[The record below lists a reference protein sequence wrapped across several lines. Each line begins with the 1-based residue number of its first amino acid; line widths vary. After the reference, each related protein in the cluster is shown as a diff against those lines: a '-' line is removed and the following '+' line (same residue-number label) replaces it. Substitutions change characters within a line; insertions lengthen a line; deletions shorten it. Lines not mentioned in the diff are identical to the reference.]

1 MRWWSHQSLSKDA
14 EGGGSFPWG
23 HVSIGWEKKINE
35 NRVEAVLDYR
45 HVNKHKLKHTNTH
58 TKKKDRRRGKSHSS
72 RGCNWRKS
80 EQVKD
85 RRRPPPG
92 LPMSRNSVVW
102 GNGPSDTSMCENRR
116 RPVDVAMEAN
126 AAVAPRG
133 TPEETRSERADR
145 PQRRI
150 TVFVSFDS
158 FQVEFFSWSLFW
170 IGIGFSGPHT
180 WNTAPN
186 WATERAG
193 IQSVA
198 TLNGPFIFFSNS
210 TLAGLL
216 GFTFL
221 KTIKP
226 ITWQS
231 IDPTR
236 SAANVIWIANEM
248 HFEIGQFS
256 SQSRPTS
263 RTYRML
269 IKHHRTR
276 SLKTRRSHLHQQTSE
291 KAKCVLHQ
299 TKTFLALWYCLFFRP
314 AILRAGWKGE
324 SDIVRGVQCRQPHGE
339 RSDFSYSLRTNS
351 KIHCVGNWESE
362 RAASPRRT
370 TINISNDH
378 RRQRT
383 RLSTRTIGE
392 EKKTMALCQQ
402 YLIEFRSF
410 LKRGGRQAVW
420 TLDSVHDWI
429 FCCRNGLRIKYQ
441 GPLSRSRW
449 RPPELKRL
457 QSNSSSQTCNQDQ
470 LIAS

>member
-1 MRWWSHQSLSKDA
+1 
-14 EGGGSFPWG
+14 
-23 HVSIGWEKKINE
+23 
-35 NRVEAVLDYR
+35 
-45 HVNKHKLKHTNTH
+45 
-58 TKKKDRRRGKSHSS
+58 
-72 RGCNWRKS
+72 
-80 EQVKD
+80 
-85 RRRPPPG
+85 
-92 LPMSRNSVVW
+92 
-102 GNGPSDTSMCENRR
+102 
-116 RPVDVAMEAN
+116 
-126 AAVAPRG
+126 
-133 TPEETRSERADR
+133 
-145 PQRRI
+145 
-150 TVFVSFDS
+150 
-158 FQVEFFSWSLFW
+158 
-170 IGIGFSGPHT
+170 
-180 WNTAPN
+180 
-186 WATERAG
+186 
-193 IQSVA
+193 
-198 TLNGPFIFFSNS
+198 
-210 TLAGLL
+210 
-216 GFTFL
+216 
-221 KTIKP
+221 
-226 ITWQS
+226 
-231 IDPTR
+231 
-236 SAANVIWIANEM
+236 
-248 HFEIGQFS
+248 
-256 SQSRPTS
+256 
-263 RTYRML
+263 ML